1 MIRTLT
7 GSNSYG
13 IQTELHKITDNFIR
27 EHGDLA
33 LEQLDGEEVGLERIQ
48 EAVQSLPFLASSKL
62 VILRTPS
69 ANKQFLEHYE
79 AALAEV
85 PDITEVIIHEPKID
99 KRGSYYKWLKKNT
112 EFQEYAELDERGLAK
127 WAVEFAKGKGVA
139 LSLSDASYLI
149 GRVGA
154 NQQKLANELTKLTL
168 SGDVIT
174 RQVID
179 ELTEPTPQSTIFELI
194 DAAFS
199 GNKQRALDL
208 YDEQRALKVEPQQII
223 AMLAWQLHVL
233 AVIKAAGERSP
244 DAIAKE
250 AKISPFVVRKSS
262 GIARKLSLTELKQY
276 ISDLAQLDSDSKRTA
291 LDLDEALKN
300 YILHI

>member
-13 IQTELHKITDNFIR
+13 IQTELHKITDNFMQ

-79 AALAEV
+79 AVLAEV
-85 PDITEVIIHEPKID
+85 PDITEVIIHEPKLD

-112 EFQEYAELDERGLAK
+112 EVQEYAELDERGLAK
-127 WAVEFAKGKGVA
+127 WAMEFAKGKDVA
-139 LSLSDASYLI
+139 LSIGNASYLI

-154 NQQKLANELTKLTL
+154 NQQKLASELTKLTL

-174 RQVID
+174 KQVID

-208 YDEQRALKVEPQQII
+208 YDEQRSLKVEPQHII

-233 AVIKAAGERSP
+233 AVIKTAGERSP

-262 GIARKLSLTELKQY
+262 GIARKLSLAELKQHV
-276 ISDLAQLDSDSKRTA
+276 SDLAQLDADSKRTA
-291 LDLDEALKN
+291 LDLDEALKS